1 MPERRSKK
9 CKGGSVL
16 TSQWKHRK
24 VIGAEGRSREE
35 KIKKP

>member
-16 TSQWKHRK
+16 MSQWKRRK

-35 KIKKP
+35 KIKK